1 MSKDLRPCPFCGLQ
15 ARIRKI
21 NDKHYAV
28 TCIMNCAGTKI
39 TTKEK
44 AIEIWNKRAIV
55 WQIKICRPYKSECM
69 RYTITT
75 RVN

>member
-28 TCIMNCAGTKI
+28 TCIMNCVETKI
-39 TTKEK
+39 STKEK
-44 AIEIWNKRAIV
+44 AIEIWNR
-55 WQIKICRPYKSECM
+55 RE
-69 RYTITT
+69 
-75 RVN
+75 NNEN

>member
-1 MSKDLRPCPFCGLQ
+1 MRMSKELRPCPFCGLQ

-55 WQIKICRPYKSECM
+55 
-69 RYTITT
+69 
-75 RVN
+75 

>member
-1 MSKDLRPCPFCGLQ
+1 MMKKYELKKGVKMKVKLNPCPFCGSQ

-28 TCIMNCAGTKI
+28 TCIVNCAGTRV

-55 WQIKICRPYKSECM
+55 
-69 RYTITT
+69 
-75 RVN
+75 